1 MAGSIFLVGM
11 MGAGKSTVGPRLA
24 ARLGRAFVDTDHAVE
39 ERAGRTVARIFEE
52 DGEAA
57 FRRLER
63 EAIEAA
69 ASERAVVA
77 LGGGAMAQPGAPDWL
92 AARGTV
98 VWLKADAATLL
109 ARIGDASSRPLL
121 AGLAPEAQ
129 RARLETLMAEREAA
143 YAQAGLHVDA
153 TADAAQVVDDIV
165 AALVSDAID
174 GQSAR

>member
-24 ARLGRAFVDTDHAVE
+24 ARLGRPFVDTDHAVE
-39 ERAGRTVARIFEE
+39 ERAGRPVAEIFAEE
-52 DGEAA
+52 GEAA

-69 ASERAVVA
+69 AGERAVVA

-92 AARGTV
+92 ARHGTV
-98 VWLKADAATLL
+98 VWLKTDAATLL

-129 RARLETLMAEREAA
+129 RERLETLMAEREAA

-165 AALVSDAID
+165 AALASDAID
-174 GQSAR
+174 GRPER